1 VAFDNS
7 ESQSPQTHLPTIRP
21 PCVLA
26 VPTRVA
32 TALALR
38 RRARAR
44 GPKGHSSS
52 AEGLRKGESGGGA
65 VGGGETRHGVESGQG
80 GLGGQAI
87 LARGLVVLGGIVGSG
102 GGAHGSTLP
111 HGIFRS
117 PPSTT
122 NISHENL
129 PASRLLNAL

>member
-38 RRARAR
+38 RRASSR
-44 GPKGHSSS
+44 GAKGRSSS
-52 AEGLRKGESGGGA
+52 AEGLRKGESGGRA

-80 GLGGQAI
+80 GLGRQAI
-87 LARGLVVLGGIVGSG
+87 LTRGLVVLGGIVGSG
-102 GGAHGSTLP
+102 SSAHGSTLP
-111 HGIFRS
+111 GGIFRS
-117 PPSTT
+117 PPSTE
-122 NISHENL
+122 NRSHKNL
-129 PASRLLNAL
+129 PASRLLNAP